1 VIDLNEPWEYD
12 HTFRAIFDASGTT
25 VTFLPT
31 RHDPARARLL
41 LASPRLLAMLKG
53 VASIDP
59 PPLQPW
65 GDYKFQV
72 EIVDVA
78 RALIAEI
85 EGDEPD
91 REEYPDHGPTDP
103 SATSGPGGET

>member
-1 VIDLNEPWEYD
+1 MIDLNTPWEYD

-41 LASPRLLAMLKG
+41 LASPRLLEALKE
-53 VASIDP
+53 VISIGWRGSPVILDP
-59 PPLQPW
+59 I
-65 GDYKFQV
+65 DK
-72 EIVDVA
+72 A

-103 SATSGPGGET
+103 SATSGPGGGT